1 MLSFSSPWTVHD
13 SGNQVVNLPRL
24 RGPKAPRPRRFVLG
38 RGVSYRSRLVLCPAP
53 AWALCL
59 GLERSRTQG
68 IFERARRTASELFD
82 IAGRHIEAADGPHL
96 LNAEDGVHHGWR

>member
-1 MLSFSSPWTVHD
+1 MIRGTTWGTSLAFEALRRLGPGRISWAEASPIDH
-13 SGNQVVNLPRL
+13 
-24 RGPKAPRPRRFVLG
+24 
-38 RGVSYRSRLVLCPAP
+38 RLVLCPAP